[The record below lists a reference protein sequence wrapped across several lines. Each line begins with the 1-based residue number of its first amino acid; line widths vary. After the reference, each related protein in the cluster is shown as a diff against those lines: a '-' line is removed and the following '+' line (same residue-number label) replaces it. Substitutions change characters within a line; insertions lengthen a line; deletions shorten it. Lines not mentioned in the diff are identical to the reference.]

1 LNKYQK
7 QIAINIFLYPIS
19 ARFFEQF
26 FFIIFSLFFHMAGK
40 YFEPLAAA
48 SEEPKKGNHLCRFK
62 SHNPQARKPGFLV
75 HGPWCMVHVPGDLQP
90 GQKWQYDT

>member
-1 LNKYQK
+1 
-7 QIAINIFLYPIS
+7 
-19 ARFFEQF
+19 
-26 FFIIFSLFFHMAGK
+26 MAGK
-40 YFEPLAAA
+40 YFEPFAAA
-48 SEEPKKGNHLCRFK
+48 SEEPKKGNHLYRFK